1 MYDFNAPVY
10 SHGKENNFNISRR
23 KNEKK
28 KINKNREKW
37 KLRVYLSGSGYY
49 NERNI
54 RVSVINFVSAYNEC

>member
-1 MYDFNAPVY
+1 M
-10 SHGKENNFNISRR
+10 GKM
-23 KNEKK
+23 KKK